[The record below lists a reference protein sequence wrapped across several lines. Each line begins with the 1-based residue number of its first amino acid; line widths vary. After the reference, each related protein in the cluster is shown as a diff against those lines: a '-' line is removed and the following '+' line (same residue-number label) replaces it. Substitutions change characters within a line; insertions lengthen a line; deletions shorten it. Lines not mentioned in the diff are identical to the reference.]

1 MSTARKKKPAKPRRK
16 FAESRIY
23 ADEPD
28 FLGFEDLPADGG
40 SWIKAEKQPDGVFID
55 SAHFVPGF
63 RLHPAHARLLGKRL
77 IRWADEL
84 EGKR

>member
-1 MSTARKKKPAKPRRK
+1 MSKPKSKKPAKPRRK

-23 ADEPD
+23 ADEHD
-28 FLGFEDLPADGG
+28 FLGFEDSPTGDGA
-40 SWIKAEKQPDGVFID
+40 WVKAEKQPDGVFID
-55 SAHFVPGF
+55 SAHFDNN
-63 RLHPAHARLLGKRL
+63 LHISPAHARLLGRTL